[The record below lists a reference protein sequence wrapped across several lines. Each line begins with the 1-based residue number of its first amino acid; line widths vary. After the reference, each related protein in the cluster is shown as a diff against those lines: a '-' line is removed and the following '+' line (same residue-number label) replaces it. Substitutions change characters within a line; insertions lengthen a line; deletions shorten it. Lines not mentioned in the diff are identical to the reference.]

1 MTSTSLVEK
10 TSNLPGDG
18 SNFTFSFSPLI
29 IYENTDIEVFHI
41 VTATGVETQVTEGT
55 GATNYVFNGPTTFPG
70 TGTITY
76 PGDSGT
82 AIPSTEA
89 MVIKK
94 VLPLTQDTDLQ
105 NQGGYFPEVLER
117 RLDKIVGMIIQH
129 QETLDRC
136 LKIPI
141 TDALITDTEINP
153 GNTRDASEFVRVN
166 SAATGFITSVGAAS
180 TSGSASDATPADVNL
195 SAGASGS
202 NAAYS
207 RDDHAHLL
215 PTTVPR
221 LATETIWTES
231 QVWKKGSDVA
241 SANAMTLGA
250 GNLFDITGT
259 TQINTITTIGVGT
272 IIILQFDGALTLNH
286 NTNDLILPG
295 AVDIVTQAG
304 DIAMFYEYNAGDW
317 RLISYIHGTATNG
330 RMPGPDFESAETALN
345 NDSTILFAHGLG
357 AVPSK
362 VEVIL
367 RSNTATAQG
376 YADNVDLPFSMPWS
390 GAVADDFV
398 QVASDA
404 TNIAIAAGANIQLL
418 DIASFNEESITQSQY
433 DWVVR
438 GWV

>member
-1 MTSTSLVEK
+1 MTSTSLVQK

-29 IYENTDIEVFHI
+29 IYANTDIEVFHI

-55 GATNYVFNGPTTFPG
+55 GATNYVINVTTFPG

-76 PGDSGT
+76 PADSVT

-94 VLPLTQDTDLQ
+94 VLPLTQTTDLE
-105 NQGGYFPEVLER
+105 NQGGYFPEVLEQ
-117 RLDKIVGMIIQH
+117 RLDRLVGMITQQ

-153 GNTRDASEFVRVN
+153 GDTRDASEAVQVN
-166 SAATGFITSVGAAS
+166 SAGTGFITATAA
-180 TSGSASDATPADVNL
+180 TTTGSASDATPAAVSV

-202 NAAYS
+202 NAAFA
-207 RDDHAHLL
+207 RDDHVHLL

-221 LATETIWTES
+221 LATENTFTES
-231 QVWKKGSDVA
+231 NIWFKGADVA

-259 TQINTITTIGVGT
+259 TQINTITSIGIGT
-272 IIILQFDGALTLNH
+272 IIVLQFDGALTLNH
-286 NTNDLILPG
+286 NTNDLVLPG

-304 DIAMFYEYNAGDW
+304 DIATFYEYASADW

-330 RMPGPDFESAETALN
+330 RMPGPDFESSATSLN
-345 NDSTILFAHGLG
+345 NDAQITFAHGL
-357 AVPSK
+357 ATVPSK
-362 VEVIL
+362 VEVVL
-367 RSNTATAQG
+367 RSNTATSQG
-376 YADNVDLPFSMPWS
+376 WADNEEMIWPSQWH
-390 GAVADDFV
+390 GAVADDAVDVTF
-398 QVASDA
+398 DG
-404 TNIAIAAGANIQLL
+404 TNVYITQGNAIQLL
-418 DIASFNEESITQSQY
+418 DHTSFNDETITQTQY
-433 DWVVR
+433 EWIVR
-438 GWV
+438 AWA